1 MYMKNQS
8 FSLIEFGA
16 LVVILFS
23 LFRVIS
29 KFRLRFMSCLSRSWE
44 MQRELL
50 QWLFQF
56 WYSGILFQWLGS
68 LDTASL
74 WLGLFSTMKPRK
86 GAGTID
92 TSCSAFKYRFYLFYD
107 NNPYSIYL
115 SNIDSIVEIEG
126 SLCSRC
132 YNFDSPVFLKKSGR
146 DTQKVETPLWSK
158 VIPYLGSGRKSW
170 LILFFYFL
178 VKNYDY
184 LFSFLVNSSTIVQ
197 FSAHLVWDFH
207 LHGDKLRTDNRLFFC
222 FPGNYS
228 FVFCI

>member
-1 MYMKNQS
+1 MASAKSAVALHKLSQVLIWRTVNIQPLWCSSLVTTHQWPFSILKLFLSCTLKNQS
-8 FSLIEFGA
+8 FSLMEFGA

-74 WLGLFSTMKPRK
+74 WLGLFSTMRPRK

-107 NNPYSIYL
+107 NLFISTLQQQIL
-115 SNIDSIVEIEG
+115 LTEIEA
-126 SLCSRC
+126 SLRSRC

-146 DTQKVETPLWSK
+146 DTQ
-158 VIPYLGSGRKSW
+158 RK
-170 LILFFYFL
+170 
-178 VKNYDY
+178 
-184 LFSFLVNSSTIVQ
+184 
-197 FSAHLVWDFH
+197 
-207 LHGDKLRTDNRLFFC
+207 
-222 FPGNYS
+222 
-228 FVFCI
+228 